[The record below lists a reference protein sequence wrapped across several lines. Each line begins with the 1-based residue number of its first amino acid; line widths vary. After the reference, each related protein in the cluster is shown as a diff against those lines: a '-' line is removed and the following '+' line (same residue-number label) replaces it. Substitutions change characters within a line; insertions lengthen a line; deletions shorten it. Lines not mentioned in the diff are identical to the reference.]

1 MMREE
6 IRRRAL
12 HAAAAVSLTLG
23 MFGCTAEVQTG
34 STTTASNAGGAGST
48 GGSEGGA
55 GGATQG
61 GAGGAIAQG
70 GAAPGMDAGPGDAG
84 DCTTAPDFTVCCEA
98 NMWNVDAGCL
108 AWGPPMP
115 PAMEVA

>member
-1 MMREE
+1 MMRQE

-23 MFGCTAEVQTG
+23 MFGCTSEVQVG
-34 STTTASNAGGAGST
+34 STTASNAGGAGGAGT
-48 GGSEGGA
+48 SEGGSA
-55 GGATQG
+55 PG

-70 GAAPGMDAGPGDAG
+70 GAAPLLDAGPGDAG

-115 PAMEVA
+115 PAMEVV